1 MSTLN
6 SSKTTSARR
15 FLCHRGADQP
25 MTAQNSLIHELEDAL
40 SQGSAER
47 REKTLRRVTDLFVF
61 GSSHFSGDHIAV
73 FDGVFSHLV
82 ADIEQSARAA
92 LADRLA
98 ALPNAPPKVM
108 RKLAFDDA
116 IEVAGPVLA
125 QSEQLDNVSL
135 VENAKTKSQ
144 PHLLAITKRKVARRN
159 GDRRA
164 GRARRPG
171 RGAERGAEFR
181 RQVLGDRLRQAC
193 QTLRARRRAG
203 AFRRLAAGNSKTSF
217 SQAA

>member
-1 MSTLN
+1 
-6 SSKTTSARR
+6 
-15 FLCHRGADQP
+15 
-25 MTAQNSLIHELEDAL
+25 MTAQNSLIRELEDAL

-98 ALPNAPPKVM
+98 AIPNAPPKVI

-125 QSEQLDNVSL
+125 QSDQLDNVSL

-144 PHLLAITKRKVARRN
+144 QHLLAITQAQVARRN
-159 GDRRA
+159 RHRRA

-171 RGAERGAEFR
+171 RGAECGAECG
-181 RQVLGDRLRQAC
+181 RQVLGDRLRQAR
-193 QTLRARRRAG
+193 QALRARRRAR
-203 AFRRLAAGNSKTSF
+203 ALRRIAAGDSETSF
-217 SQAA
+217 SQAAEHRLESCPHGA